1 MHMNKIVVA
10 IDLGGT
16 KIKIGLVKEA
26 QIIASMAVDAY
37 SAEGLRGRLPVI
49 AQTVNE
55 FLARHG
61 FAVSDVKAVGIAT
74 PGIVDFVQKKV
85 LTIDKKHEDAP
96 EINWPQWALDTW
108 NLPVVLENDA
118 RAALVGEWQY
128 GNGAGYDN
136 VVAMTLG
143 TGIGS
148 AALIAGK
155 VLRGKHY
162 LAGILG
168 GHSTIN
174 YKGGKCNCG
183 NTGCVELEAATWSIA
198 AKVKAHPGYAAS
210 SLRGEPKIDFEALF
224 RCAAERD
231 ELAVAMRNECLDIWA
246 ACAVNLVH
254 AYDPEV
260 MVIGGGIMASKHN
273 ILPYIQ
279 QKVDE
284 NSWAPPG
291 QVMIREAQH
300 INTAALL
307 GIYYLTT
314 QLTR

>member
-1 MHMNKIVVA
+1 MMKKIVVA
-10 IDLGGT
+10 LDLGGT
-16 KIKIGLVKEA
+16 KIKIGLVRQAE
-26 QIIASMAVDAY
+26 IIASIAVDAL
-37 SAEGLRGRLPVI
+37 SGESLRNRLPAI

-55 FLARHG
+55 LLARHG
-61 FAVSDVKAVGIAT
+61 FTAADVTAFGIAT

-96 EINWPQWALDTW
+96 EINWPGWVQDTW
-108 NLPVVLENDA
+108 GLPMVLENDA

-128 GNGAGYDN
+128 GHGQGYDN

-148 AALIAGK
+148 AALIAGN

-174 YKGGKCNCG
+174 YKGGKCGCG
-183 NTGCVELEAATWSIA
+183 NIGCVELEAATWSIT
-198 AKVKAHPGYAAS
+198 AKVKAHPDYS
-210 SLRGEPKIDFEALF
+210 RSCLQQESKIDFEALF
-224 RCAAERD
+224 RCATNKD
-231 ELAVAMRNECLDIWA
+231 SLAIAMRNECLDIWA

-260 MVIGGGIMASKHN
+260 MVIGGGIMASKAD
-273 ILPYIQ
+273 IIPYLQ
-279 QKVDE
+279 QRVDE
-284 NSWAPPG
+284 NSWAPAG
-291 QVMIREAQH
+291 QVVIREAQH

>member
-1 MHMNKIVVA
+1 MHKIVVA

-16 KIKIGLVKEA
+16 KIKIGLVQEA
-26 QIIASMAVDAY
+26 QLIASMAIDAL
-37 SAEGLRGRLPVI
+37 SGEGLRGRLPAI

-61 FAVSDVKAVGIAT
+61 FNPSDVTAFGIAT
-74 PGIVDFVQKKV
+74 PGIVDVVQKKV

-96 EINWPQWALDTW
+96 QINWPQWVQDTW
-108 NLPVVLENDA
+108 QVPMVLENDA

-155 VLRGKHY
+155 VLYGKHY

-168 GHSTIN
+168 GHATIN
-174 YKGGKCNCG
+174 YKGEKCNCG
-183 NTGCVELEAATWSIA
+183 NIGCVELEAATWSIT
-198 AKVKAHPGYAAS
+198 AKVKAHPGYHTS
-210 SLRGEPKIDFEALF
+210 MLQQETRIDFEALF
-224 RCAAERD
+224 RCAAAND
-231 ELAVAMRNECLDIWA
+231 ALALAMRNECLDIWA

-254 AYDPEV
+254 AYDPQ
-260 MVIGGGIMASKHN
+260 VIVLSGGIMASKQD
-273 ILPYIQ
+273 ILPYLQ

-284 NSWAPPG
+284 HSWAPPG
-291 QVMIREAQH
+291 QVKIREAQH
-300 INTAALL
+300 INSAALL